1 MRADLHPTRK
11 NTTMLNHPQAKYR
24 PAPAVQLTDRRW
36 PSRKLDAAPV
46 WMSTDLR
53 DGNQALFEP
62 MDAQRKMRFFKTLV
76 DVGLKEIEVSFP
88 SASQTDFDF
97 TRELITGG
105 HIPDDVTIE
114 VITQARESL
123 IRRTFEAL
131 SGARRAIVH
140 LYNATAPVWR
150 RDVFGFSRDEVRRLA
165 VDHMRLIRQLADE
178 HPQTEWVLQYS
189 PETFSATEPEFALEV
204 CNAVVEAARA
214 TRERPVIVNLPST
227 VEVSMPNVYADSIEW
242 MHRNLARRDAIILS
256 VHPHN
261 DRGTAVAAAE
271 LALLAGAQRVEGCL
285 FGNGE
290 RTGNVDLVTL
300 ALNLYTQGVSPG
312 LDFSDI
318 DRVARVVEQCNRL
331 PVHPRHPY
339 AGDLVY
345 TAFSGSH
352 QDAIRKGFAV
362 RREDGPWEVPYLPI
376 DPADLG
382 RSYASVIRVNSQSG
396 KGGVAWMLESAYG
409 ISLPRRMQID
419 FSQVVQKRA
428 DESGQEL
435 AADALWGLWLR
446 SYQPQSRVRVERHR
460 VQDDG
465 AMQRVELVLEVDGQ
479 RRTVHGAGRGPIE
492 AAVSALR
499 EGLGW
504 PVDVMHFEE
513 HGLSGGSDAQAVAIV
528 ETAWA
533 GRSGSRFGVGLHENT
548 LSSALAAVVHSA
560 AAWLE
565 AGEPAHP

>member
-1 MRADLHPTRK
+1 
-11 NTTMLNHPQAKYR
+11 MLNHPQTKYR
-24 PAPAVQLTDRRW
+24 PAPVVQLDGRQW
-36 PSRKLDAAPV
+36 PSRTLDTAPI
-46 WMSTDLR
+46 WMSSDLR

-123 IRRTFEAL
+123 IRRSFEAL
-131 SGARRAIVH
+131 AGARRAIVH

-189 PETFSATEPEFALEV
+189 PETFSATEPGFALEV
-204 CNAVVEAARA
+204 CNAVVEAAGA
-214 TRERPVIVNLPST
+214 SRERPVIVNLPST

-242 MHRNLARRDAIILS
+242 MHRKLERRDAIILS

-300 ALNLYTQGVSPG
+300 ALNLYTQGVVPG

-318 DRVARVVEQCNRL
+318 DRVVRVVEQCNRL

-352 QDAIRKGFAV
+352 QDAIRKGFAA
-362 RREDGPWEVPYLPI
+362 RKEGDAWEVPYLPI

-409 ISLPRRMQID
+409 VSLPRRMQID
-419 FSQVVQKRA
+419 FSRVVQQLA

-446 SYQPQSRVRVERHR
+446 TYQPQSRVRIERHR

-465 AMQRVELVLEVDGQ
+465 GMQRVELVLEVDGQ
-479 RRTVHGAGRGPIE
+479 RRSVHGAGRGPIE

-504 PVDVMHFEE
+504 PVDVVHFEE
-513 HGLSGGSDAQAVAIV
+513 HGLAGGSDAQAVAIV

-533 GRSGSRFGVGLHENT
+533 GRGGSRFGVGLDENT
-548 LSSALAAVVHSA
+548 LASALAAVVHSA
-560 AAWLE
+560 AAWLDE
-565 AGEPAHP
+565 GEPAHP